1 MVRPFALLLLLAAP
15 AVADDRADAVAAQR
29 KAADA
34 VLAEAKLKVAPTETD
49 DLLVYSTLPPA
60 RAKPLAAAL
69 QKAHTAAV
77 KASKRPGS
85 DPLWAGKL
93 TVYVLPDARAYKA
106 FVQQGLKE
114 SPAARETYRVD
125 VKADPPAVAVGAGIG
140 EKPTDAQLTA
150 EAAAVVGAAV
160 LDKAHGVTL
169 PDWLRVGFGRAVY
182 LRADGPKS
190 QRLAAH
196 RAKVRALY
204 ARTGG
209 AAFSPWAVW
218 GGKPVDEFDTLAAS
232 FAEFL
237 AFGPLADGLP
247 KFVGGFKPSEQ
258 NENPTPEQALEA
270 AGWKPEA
277 LDAAWKQWVL
287 TGK

>member
-1 MVRPFALLLLLAAP
+1 MVRVFALLLFLAAP
-15 AVADDRADAVAAQR
+15 AVADDRADAVATQR
-29 KAADA
+29 TAADA
-34 VLAEAKLKVAPTETD
+34 TLAEVNLKVTPVETD
-49 DLLVYSTLPPA
+49 DLLVYAALPTA
-60 RAKPLAAAL
+60 KVKPLATAL

-93 TVYVLPDARAYKA
+93 TVYVLPDARAYKS
-106 FVQQGLKE
+106 FVQQGLKG
-114 SPAARETYRVD
+114 SPTARETYRLD
-125 VKADPPAVAVGAGIG
+125 LKGNTPAVVVGAGVG
-140 EKPTDAQLTA
+140 QKPTDAQLTA

-160 LDKAHGVTL
+160 LDKAYEVTL

-196 RAKVRALY
+196 RAKVKSLY

-218 GGKPVDEFDTLAAS
+218 GGQSVNEFDTVAAS

-258 NENPTPEQALEA
+258 NESPTPEQAMEA
-270 AGWKPEA
+270 AGWKPVA
-277 LDAAWKQWVL
+277 LDTAWKQWVL
-287 TGK
+287 SGK

>member
-1 MVRPFALLLLLAAP
+1 MVRPLALLLLLTAP
-15 AVADDRADAVAAQR
+15 VVGDDRADAIAAQR
-29 KAADA
+29 KAAA
-34 VLAEAKLKVAPTETD
+34 AALAEATLKVVPTETN
-49 DLLVYSTLPPA
+49 DLLVYTTLPTA
-60 RAKPLAAAL
+60 RMKPLAAAL
-69 QKAHTAAV
+69 QKAHAAAL
-77 KASKRPGS
+77 KASKRTGS

-93 TVYVLPDARAYKA
+93 AVYVLPDSRAYKA

-114 SPAARETYRVD
+114 SPTARETYRVD
-125 VKADPPAVAVGAGIG
+125 LKVDPPSVAVGAGIG
-140 EKPTDAQLTA
+140 EKPTDSQLTA

-190 QRLAAH
+190 QRLVAH
-196 RAKVRALY
+196 RAKVRSLY

-218 GGKPVDEFDTLAAS
+218 GGQPMDEFDTLATS

-258 NENPTPEQALEA
+258 NESPTPEQAMEA
-270 AGWKPEA
+270 AGWKPET
-277 LDAAWKQWVL
+277 LGAAWKQWVL